1 MAREYRFFTSDI
13 GVAELGGADLEFSAV
28 KEPEIFNQLVKVLRV
43 KPDDVIVLLC
53 GSNVFGEAN
62 YDEFVYVVTSAHK
75 KGVGMRFLESRV
87 NDNELGREIEL
98 ILCLPNKPEK
108 LSFIIQK
115 AVELGV
121 NSITLVNGDYSSM
134 KHGLRE
140 DRLMKI
146 MKEAAEQSERGF
158 VPLLKVG
165 GGLANLLEGR
175 VKDGRKPLVA
185 LEKMTKPKYL
195 DDVLKDNLKSDI
207 SILVGPEG
215 GFSEEEKNLFIKKKL
230 PCFSLGKRVLRMETA
245 VILALG
251 IVGLKG

>member
-1 MAREYRFFTSDI
+1 MAREYRFFTSEI

-28 KEPEIFNQLVKVLRV
+28 KESDIFNQLVKVLRV
-43 KPDDVIVLLC
+43 KPDDTVVLLC
-53 GSNVFGEAN
+53 GSNVFGETN
-62 YDEFVYVVTSAHK
+62 YDEFVYVVTNAHK
-75 KGVGMRFLESRV
+75 KGVGMRFVDSRM
-87 NDNELGREIEL
+87 NENELGRELEL

-121 NSITLVNGDYSSM
+121 NSISLVNGDFSRM

-146 MKEAAEQSERGF
+146 MKEASEQSERGF
-158 VPLLKVG
+158 VPTLKIDG
-165 GGLANLLEGR
+165 RLSDLLESGI
-175 VKDGRKPLVA
+175 KKGRKPLIA
-185 LEKMTKPKYL
+185 LEKMIKPKYL
-195 DDVLKDNLKSDI
+195 EELIKDDLKSAV
-207 SILVGPEG
+207 SIVVGPEG
-215 GFSEEEKNLFIKKKL
+215 GFSEEEKNLFSKKNL

-251 IVGLKG
+251 IAGLK